1 MAGYALAMTKKTE
14 IVDFLRKV
22 VPDGLIVIAKP
33 AARGFIHVVC
43 QSHEEAAEKAL
54 IFDAD
59 GKDVYFGLGSLIAP
73 FVMET
78 RNGKAVK
85 AVRVGS
91 NIQELKSLFLD
102 LDVEPGHPKKYDS
115 QADAIIALR
124 KFCKDTNFPAPMIVN
139 SGGGIHVEWP
149 FDKPVA
155 VDQWRTLA
163 QSFKAS
169 LAAYGLKA
177 DPTRTADA
185 SSVLRVVGTHNYKN
199 GSKRA
204 VELVKDVTPYPRKQ
218 MLIAVMDLVTRYGV
232 DVQAVPTKKP
242 ESELGGNLEKIYE
255 PSDFNKAVSHCKQ
268 LQELAKT
275 GGVDEPTWYAGL
287 QVARHCSDPHAA
299 ALTISKAYPGF
310 DEDEMKRKLYQL
322 EGKGIGPATCAQF
335 VMANPK
341 LCEGCE
347 HRGKIS
353 SPIQLGHAVLRHIP
367 IIVEVDDGFGGTEKK
382 EVSNYPYPYALNG
395 KGQVV
400 LRDIEG
406 GTAAQIIH
414 DYNLLPVRRTHSE
427 RFGVEST
434 IWCVEQPKIGRVE
447 FTIEQSMLAKPDVL
461 HGTLLAKGLYVTPG
475 RIKPLVSYMIAYIK
489 ELQKTE
495 ITEQLF
501 SRLGWREENTKFVL
515 GDTIYN
521 QDGTVV
527 PHALS
532 PEIKAEVPGLRRE
545 GDLESWKKIIQFY
558 NAEGHEAHRFMLYCG
573 FGSPLLH
580 MTGHKG
586 VIVNG
591 TGAPGAG
598 KTTAISAAASI
609 FGHPVDLL
617 FNGTRAG
624 STVNAMYSSLSAYNN
639 IPFGMDEIT
648 RIDPKIL
655 GDFALSVSQGMGKMV
670 NTRAGML
677 SHNRPSW
684 ATMVLTSANTD
695 VYIALGQSRSDAA
708 AEAMRVLQI
717 PFEIPKYH
725 TKTSADQFLRD
736 LKIHYGLAGHVFME
750 FVVANHTVMAQRVSS
765 IMAMV
770 DSKAIITS
778 GERFW
783 SGAIAAA
790 FAGALLA
797 RKLGLLEG
805 FPIEQD
811 FEWVI
816 NQISSSRKSMVE
828 HISSPKEILS
838 EFLEARVGETLVV
851 SQTLKANIAPRVD
864 QAPRGAL
871 CIRHEVDAE
880 RVYIMKSEFKRYC
893 VEMGANYGAIQ
904 TELEDVK
911 VLVDRN
917 KQIVLGKGTD
927 FGKGQVRCWEIDLK
941 QLQGC

>member
-1 MAGYALAMTKKTE
+1 MTL
-14 IVDFLRKV
+14 DFLRKV
-22 VPDGLIVIAKP
+22 LPEGLIVIARP
-33 AARGFIHVVC
+33 AATKGFVQVVC
-43 QSHEEAAEKAL
+43 DSIEDAVVQAQK
-54 IFDAD
+54 FDAL
-59 GKDVYFGLGSLIAP
+59 GKDCYFGLGSLIEP
-73 FVMET
+73 FVLEM
-78 RNGKAVK
+78 RNGKEVK
-85 AVRVGS
+85 AVRVGQ
-91 NIQELKSLFLD
+91 NISDLKCLFID
-102 LDVEPGHPKKYDS
+102 MDVEPGHPKKYES
-115 QADAIIALR
+115 QVAAVTALR
-124 KFCKDTNFPAPMIVN
+124 QFCRDTSFPAPMLVS
-139 SGGGIHVEWP
+139 SGGGIHAYWP
-149 FDKPVA
+149 FDKPIA
-155 VDQWRTLA
+155 ADQWRTLA
-163 QSFKAS
+163 QSFKAA
-169 LAAYGLKA
+169 LAVYGLKS

-185 SSVLRVVGTHNYKN
+185 SSVLRVVGTHNYKGGN
-199 GSKRA
+199 KRP
-204 VELVKDVTPYPRKQ
+204 VELVKDVAPYPRKQ
-218 MLIAVMDLVTRYGV
+218 ILLAVMALVERYGV
-232 DVQAVPTKKP
+232 EVESTTMTKAPT
-242 ESELGGNLEKIYE
+242 SALGSNLAKTYE
-255 PSDFNKAVSHCKQ
+255 PSDFNKAVSNCAQ
-268 LQELAKT
+268 LQELVKT
-275 GGVDEPTWYAGL
+275 GGDEPTWYAGL
-287 QVARHCSDPHAA
+287 SIARYSTDPQVAAKLITES
-299 ALTISKAYPGF
+299 YPGY
-310 DEDEMKRKLYQL
+310 DEAEMKRKLYQL
-322 EGKGIGPATCAQF
+322 EGKGIGPANCGQF
-335 VMANPK
+335 KIANSA
-341 LCEGCE
+341 LCEGCP
-347 HRGKIS
+347 HLGKIT
-353 SPIQLGHAVLRHIP
+353 SPIQLGHSVLRHIP
-367 IIVEVDDGFGGTEKK
+367 LVVEVDDGIGGVVLKT
-382 EVSNYPYPYALNG
+382 VSNYPHPYSKNG
-395 KGQVV
+395 KNQIV
-400 LRDIEG
+400 IKAESEG
-406 GTAAQIIH
+406 VAPTIVH
-414 DYNLLPVRRTHSE
+414 DYDLKPIRRTHSE

-434 IWCVEQPKIGRVE
+434 VWQVTQPVSGDME
-447 FTIEQSMLAKPDVL
+447 FTVEQSMLAKPETL
-461 HGTLLAKGLYVTPG
+461 HGILLSKGLYVNPG
-475 RIKPLVSYMIAYIK
+475 RIKLLVSYMIAYIK

-495 ITEQLF
+495 VTEQLF

-515 GDTIYN
+515 GDTIYAA
-521 QDGTVV
+521 DGSAT

-532 PEIKAEVPGLRRE
+532 PEIKAEVPGLRRS
-545 GDLESWKKIIQFY
+545 GDLDGWKDAIQFY

-598 KTTAISAAASI
+598 KTTAIGAAASI

-648 RIDPKIL
+648 RIEPKIL

-717 PFEIPKYH
+717 PFKVPESH

-736 LKIHYGLAGHVFME
+736 LKAHHGVAGPVFMPY
-750 FVVANHTVMAQRVSS
+750 VTGNYALITQRIASV
-765 IMAMV
+765 MAMV
-770 DSKAIITS
+770 DTKAAISS

-790 FAGALLA
+790 FTGALIA

-805 FPIEQD
+805 FPIEHD

-816 NQISSSRKSMVE
+816 SQIASSRRSMVE
-828 HISSPKEILS
+828 HIASPKEILS

-871 CIRHEVDAE
+871 CIRHEVDADKIF
-880 RVYIMKSEFKRYC
+880 IMRTEFKRYC
-893 VEMGANYGAIQ
+893 TEMGASYGTIQ
-904 TELEDVK
+904 TELETLL

-917 KQIVLGKGTD
+917 RNMTLGKGTD

-941 QLQGC
+941 RLQRD

>member
-1 MAGYALAMTKKTE
+1 MTL
-14 IVDFLRKV
+14 DFLRKV
-22 VPDGLIVIAKP
+22 LPEGLTVIARP
-33 AARGFIHVVC
+33 AATSGFVQVVC
-43 QSHEEAAEKAL
+43 KSLEDAAAQAAK
-54 IFDAD
+54 FDAQ
-59 GKDVYFGLGSLIAP
+59 GKDVYFALGSLIEP
-73 FVMET
+73 FVLEM
-78 RNGKAVK
+78 RNGKEVK
-85 AVRVGS
+85 AVRVGQ
-91 NIQELKSLFLD
+91 NIQELKCLFLD
-102 LDVEPGHPKKYDS
+102 LDVEPGHPKKYDT
-115 QADAIIALR
+115 QDDAIIALK

-139 SGGGIHVEWP
+139 SGGGIHAYWP

-155 VDQWRTLA
+155 TDQWRTLA
-163 QSFKAS
+163 QSFKAA

-199 GSKRA
+199 GGKRP
-204 VELVKDVTPYPRKQ
+204 VELVKNIEPYPRKQ
-218 MLIAVMDLVTRYGV
+218 MLLAVMSLVTRYGIEV
-232 DVQAVPTKKP
+232 STQAAPKKP
-242 ESELGGNLEKIYE
+242 ESELGGNLEKVYE
-255 PSDFNKAVSHCKQ
+255 TSDFNKALSHCKQ

-299 ALTISKAYPGF
+299 AMVISQAYPGF
-310 DEDEMKRKLYQL
+310 DVDEMKRKLYQL
-322 EGKGIGPATCAQF
+322 EGKGIGPANCAQF

-341 LCEGCE
+341 ACEGCE
-347 HRGKIS
+347 HKGKVT
-353 SPIQLGHAVLRHIP
+353 SPIQLGHETLRHIP
-367 IIVEVDDGFGGTEKK
+367 LVVEVDDGFGGVEKK
-382 EVSNYPYPYALNG
+382 EISVYPFPYGINS
-395 KGQVV
+395 KGQIV
-400 LRDIEG
+400 LKDGEG
-406 GTAAQIIH
+406 SAAPQIIH
-414 DYNLLPVRRTHSE
+414 DYNLLPIRRTHSE

-434 IWCVEQPKIGRVE
+434 IWRVTQPMMGDMD

-495 ITEQLF
+495 VTEQLF

-515 GDTIYN
+515 GDTVYS
-521 QDGTVV
+521 QDGTVI
-527 PHALS
+527 PAALS

-545 GDLESWKKIIQFY
+545 GDLDGWKKTIQFY
-558 NAEGHEAHRFMLYCG
+558 NADGHEAHRFMLYCG

-598 KTTAISAAASI
+598 KTTAIGAAASI

-717 PFEIPKYH
+717 PFEIPKSH

-736 LKIHYGLAGHVFME
+736 LKTHHGTAGHTFME
-750 FVVANHTVMAQRVSS
+750 FVVANYGLMVQRVSD
-765 IMAMV
+765 IMALV

-783 SGAIAAA
+783 SGAIASA

-805 FPIEQD
+805 FPIEHD

-828 HISSPKEILS
+828 HISSPKEILA

-851 SQTLKANIAPRVD
+851 SQTQKANIAPRVE

-871 CIRHEVDAE
+871 CIRHEVDAG
-880 RVYIMKSEFKRYC
+880 RVFIMKSEFKRYC
-893 VEMGANYGAIQ
+893 TETGANYGAIQ
-904 TELEDVK
+904 IELETLM

-917 KQIVLGKGTD
+917 KQKVLGAGTD
-927 FGKGQVRCWEIDLK
+927 YSKGQVRCWEIDLK
-941 QLQGC
+941 RLEN